1 MSSGIYMRFLLLT
14 FLLIAYREL
23 AAMKIVIKPINYL
36 NIQDSQKRKMEL
48 VLDPE
53 ETEIAASAVLR
64 TQSMGDQNLRM
75 RVKEETK

>member
-1 MSSGIYMRFLLLT
+1 MSSDIYMRFLLIT
-14 FLLIAYREL
+14 FLLITYREL
-23 AAMKIVIKPINYL
+23 AAMKIVIKPTNYF
-36 NIQDSQKRKMEL
+36 NIQDSQKKKMEL

>member
-1 MSSGIYMRFLLLT
+1 
-14 FLLIAYREL
+14 
-23 AAMKIVIKPINYL
+23 MKIVIKPINYL